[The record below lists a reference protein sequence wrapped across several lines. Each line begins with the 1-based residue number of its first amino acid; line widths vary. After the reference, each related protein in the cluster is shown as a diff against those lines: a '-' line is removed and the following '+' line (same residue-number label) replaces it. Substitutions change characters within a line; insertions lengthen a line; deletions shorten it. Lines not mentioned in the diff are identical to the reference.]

1 MLYSVELRVQAQIR
15 IANVKN
21 KFTRQKTVFAPP
33 NKKPIFGPYLKS
45 YPNVMFRKLVFVL
58 LTVGMLAANAQSN
71 DPKEKVRKG
80 RPDIPGTFLVDL
92 GLNFP
97 SKDTVGFSTGFW
109 GSRSLNVSYQLDK
122 RVGQTKFSV
131 HPGLGLGL
139 ERYKF
144 TNFYT
149 PVYINGDLKM
159 IHAATGQGPDFAV
172 KKSQLITNYFDALF
186 EVRFTTNP
194 NDPARSFKTSL
205 GVKAGALLNAATKL
219 KYTQEDE
226 TRKIKDKQNWNV
238 NQFRYGVIL
247 RVGAGNFNVFGYY
260 SLTPIF
266 KDGKGPDQA
275 EITNFMAG
283 ISLAGF

>member
-1 MLYSVELRVQAQIR
+1 MI
-15 IANVKN
+15 K
-21 KFTRQKTVFAPP
+21 
-33 NKKPIFGPYLKS
+33 
-45 YPNVMFRKLVFVL
+45 KLVLIL
-58 LTVGMLAANAQSN
+58 LTAGIVQAANAQS
-71 DPKEKVRKG
+71 PEQEKSRKG
-80 RPDIPGTFLVDL
+80 RPELPGTFLIDL

-97 SKDTVGFSTGFW
+97 SEDTVGFSTGFW
-109 GSRSLNVSYQLDK
+109 GSRTLNISYQLDK

-131 HPGLGLGL
+131 HPGLGLGM

-149 PVYINGDLKM
+149 LAYTPDGDLKM
-159 IHAATGQGPDFAV
+159 LHAASGMGPDFAV
-172 KKSQLITNYFDALF
+172 KKTQLITNYFDALF

-205 GVKAGALLNAATKL
+205 GFKAGVLLNAATKL
-219 KYTQEDE
+219 KYTEEEE
-226 TRKIKDKQNWNV
+226 TKKIKSKQNWNV

>member
-1 MLYSVELRVQAQIR
+1 MFKKLVLLLFITSLVQA
-15 IANVKN
+15 AV
-21 KFTRQKTVFAPP
+21 
-33 NKKPIFGPYLKS
+33 
-45 YPNVMFRKLVFVL
+45 
-58 LTVGMLAANAQSN
+58 AQSAE
-71 DPKEKVRKG
+71 KEKTRKG
-80 RPDIPGTFLVDL
+80 RPEIPGTFLIDL

-97 SKDTVGFSTGFW
+97 SKDTVGFNTGFW
-109 GSRSLNVSYQLDK
+109 GSRSLNISYQLDK

-131 HPGLGLGL
+131 HPGIGVGL

-149 PVYINGDLKM
+149 LAYTAEGDLQM
-159 IHAATGQGPDFAV
+159 VHAASGKGPDYGI
-172 KKSQLITNYFDALF
+172 KKSQLMTNYFDALF

-205 GVKAGALLNAATKL
+205 GFKAGALMNAATKV
-219 KYTQEDE
+219 KYTEDDE
-226 TRKIKDKQNWNV
+226 TKKLKSRQNWNV